1 MLPSDISEI
10 AARLPVSVVDA
21 LAGKHVLLP
30 GGRGFLGRYFT
41 AVFAELNRDRLAG
54 REVRAT
60 TIDNHASSGA
70 LGRAEADDGFEH
82 IAATSM
88 DLGYV
93 SFGTSMAKY
102 DYVLYLAGIASPA
115 HYQALPLETIDA
127 ATTGLRA
134 ALELAKEHSAR
145 LLFFSS
151 SEIYGDP
158 DPAHVP
164 TSEDYRG
171 NVSCLGPRACYD
183 ESKRLGETLVKIYSD
198 RGVSAS
204 IVRPFN
210 VYGPGMQHTDAR
222 VLPNFAAR
230 VALGLPLQV
239 YGDGRQTRTY
249 CYVTDAIDGFLRAL
263 VLGRPGEPYNVGNP
277 RPEVSVLELADEVHR
292 IAGLLAQIKGIE
304 VISHPASYPADE
316 PSRRCPNIGKASRDL
331 GYEPRVELS
340 DGLLRFFDWALSTYP
355 RE

>member
-1 MLPSDISEI
+1 MLASDISEI
-10 AARLPVSVVDA
+10 AARLPTSVVDA

-41 AVFAELNRDRLAG
+41 AVFAELNRGRLAG

-60 TIDNHASSGA
+60 TVDNHASSGA
-70 LGRAEADDGFEH
+70 LGRAEADDGFAH
-82 IAATSM
+82 ISTSSL
-88 DLGYV
+88 DIRGDWKRLEV
-93 SFGTSMAKY
+93 

-115 HYQALPLETIDA
+115 HYRALPLETIDA
-127 ATTGLRA
+127 ATTGLRR
-134 ALELAKEHSAR
+134 ALELAKEHGAR

-164 TSEDYRG
+164 TAENYRG

-183 ESKRLGETLVKIYSD
+183 ESKRLGETLVSIYSQ

-230 VALGLPLQV
+230 VAKRLPLQV
-239 YGDGRQTRTY
+239 YGDGQQTRTY
-249 CYVTDAIDGFLRAL
+249 CYVNDAIDGFLRAL
-263 VLGRPGEPYNVGNP
+263 VLGRSGEPYNVGNP
-277 RPEVSVLELADEVHR
+277 SPEISVRQLAFMSSAMMGVRLD
-292 IAGLLAQIKGIE
+292 GIE
-304 VISHPASYPADE
+304 VLPHPASYPADE
-316 PSRRCPNIGKASRDL
+316 PNRRCPNIFKASTEL
-331 GYEPRVELS
+331 GYLPIIELA
-340 DGLLRFFDWALSTYP
+340 DGLRRFFDWALATYP

>member
-10 AARLPVSVVDA
+10 AAHLPVSVVDA

-41 AVFAELNRDRLAG
+41 TVFAELNRTRLAG
-54 REVRAT
+54 REVCAT

-70 LGRAEADDGFEH
+70 LGRAEADDGFRH
-82 IAATSM
+82 HTGSIVDFNAT
-88 DLGYV
+88 GHE
-93 SFGTSMAKY
+93 Y

-115 HYQALPLETIDA
+115 HYRALPLETVDA

-134 ALELAKEHSAR
+134 ALDLLAVRGNPGAR

-158 DPAHVP
+158 DPEHVP
-164 TSEDYRG
+164 TAETYRG

-230 VALGLPLQV
+230 MALGLPLQV
-239 YGDGRQTRTY
+239 YGDGQQTRTY

-263 VLGRPGEPYNVGNP
+263 VLGRPGEPYNIGNP
-277 RPEVSVLELADEVHR
+277 GPEVSVLELLQTIDRDCDVGQWDYE
-292 IAGLLAQIKGIE
+292 ILP
-304 VISHPASYPADE
+304 HPASYPADE
-316 PSRRCPNIGKASRDL
+316 PSRRCPDISKASRDL
-331 GYEPRVELS
+331 GYAPRVELS
-340 DGLLRFFDWALSTYP
+340 DGLRRFFGWTLATYP